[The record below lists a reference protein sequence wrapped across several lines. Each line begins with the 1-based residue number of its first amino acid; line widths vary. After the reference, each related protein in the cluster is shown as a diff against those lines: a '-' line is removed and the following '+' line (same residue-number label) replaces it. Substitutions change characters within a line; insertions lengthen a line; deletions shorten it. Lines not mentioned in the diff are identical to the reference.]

1 MNRKQKGFSL
11 IELLIVVA
19 IIGIIAAIAVPSLV
33 RARRAAEEA
42 SAVQTLRAYTS
53 AQAAYLATR
62 GNSRNYGLAVE
73 LADGYIEPA
82 IVTAPQRNGYNF
94 TFDVAA
100 NRVTYQATA
109 EPVDSPTLSRFFFTS
124 NDNVIRYSHG
134 SPATAT
140 STVLGSS

>member
-1 MNRKQKGFSL
+1 MKVQKGFSL

-19 IIGIIAAIAVPSLV
+19 IIGIIAAIAVPSLI

-53 AQAAYLATR
+53 AQAAYLVTR

-82 IVTAPQRNGYNF
+82 IVTVPERNNYIY

-100 NRVTYQATA
+100 NRLTYQATA
-109 EPVDSPTLSRFFFTS
+109 EPADSVVVSRFFYTS
-124 NDNVIRYSHG
+124 NDNVIRYATG
-134 SPATAT
+134 VAATAA
-140 STVLGSS
+140 STVLGAS